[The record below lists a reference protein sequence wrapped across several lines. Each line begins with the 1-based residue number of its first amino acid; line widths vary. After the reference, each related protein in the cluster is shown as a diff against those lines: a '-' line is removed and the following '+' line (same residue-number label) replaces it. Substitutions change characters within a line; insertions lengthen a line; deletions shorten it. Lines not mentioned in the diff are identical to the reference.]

1 MKRFKFIAILIAV
14 TVMAAVVLPSCDL
27 QSKERVNQ
35 RLKETAER
43 VAKSTTTFVVD
54 SLKDC
59 VYTGTVYGINADTV
73 AICSS
78 KTFFSK
84 AEAEAYVKD
93 ESLDLSRFNVCDS
106 VTTDVWRITIE

>member
-14 TVMAAVVLPSCDL
+14 AIMAAIVLPSCGL
-27 QSKERVNQ
+27 QSRGRVN
-35 RLKETAER
+35 RLLKETTEN
-43 VAKSTTTFVVD
+43 VAKSTTAFVID

-84 AEAEAYVKD
+84 AEAEAYVKE

-106 VTTDVWRITIE
+106 VTTDVWRIIIE